1 MSRSQFPRFVLAG
14 GLAALANMG
23 SRILFNR
30 FVPYVPAIVLAY
42 LVGMLTA
49 FVLNRR
55 FVFPGASRSI
65 HGQAFWFTLVN
76 LGALAQTVAVS
87 LLLSRWILPKI
98 GWTYE
103 PETLAHVVGVVVP
116 VFTSYLGHRHLT
128 FSGHDR
134 STP

>member
-30 FVPYVPAIVLAY
+30 LVSYEPAIVLAY

-55 FVFPGASRSI
+55 FVFPGASRPI
-65 HGQAFWFTLVN
+65 HGQALWFTLVN
-76 LGALAQTVAVS
+76 LVALAQTVAIS
-87 LLLSRWILPKI
+87 LLLSRWILPKV
-98 GWTYE
+98 GWTFE
-103 PETLAHVVGVVVP
+103 PQTLAHVAGVVVP
-116 VFTSYLGHRHLT
+116 VFTSYFGHRYLT
-128 FSGHDR
+128 FAGHDR
-134 STP
+134 PTH